1 MNDTASRQG
10 ASQVAVRD
18 SRDDDLP
25 RIQAIYAHHVLHGTG
40 TFELEPP
47 SLDEM
52 RRRRADVRGTGFA
65 WLVAEHEGQV
75 LGYAY
80 VNWFRTR
87 PAYRFT
93 VADSIYVAPEAIG
106 RGVGRR
112 LLEALLARCAQRGC
126 RQVLAVIGDS
136 ANTGSI
142 ALHAACGF
150 RMAGS
155 MRAVGWKFGRWLD
168 VVMMQYEA
176 GEADRTPPA

>member
-1 MNDTASRQG
+1 MNDTASRPG
-10 ASQVAVRD
+10 ASPITVRD

-40 TFELEPP
+40 TFELDPP
-47 SLDEM
+47 ALAEM
-52 RRRRADVRGTGFA
+52 GRRRADVLGNGFA
-65 WLVAEHEGQV
+65 WLVAEREGEV

-80 VNWFRTR
+80 ANWFRTR

-93 VADSIYVAPEAIG
+93 VEDSIYVAPEAIG

-155 MRAVGWKFGRWLD
+155 LRAVGWKFGRWLD

-176 GEADRTPPA
+176 GEADRSRPA